1 MAVYE
6 NREAFIPYRRADII
20 ELCIEDG
27 QLAPSDVQKF
37 RDFCAILS
45 SYFHFKFH
53 QTLEVLKDN
62 FAPFNP
68 DADTKLRLEPSPEA
82 RQQMAAK
89 LASAFHALLQSA
101 NYVPLSEDSLQRAF
115 EEKSL
120 IELKTK
126 VDFDDFDQ
134 IVCYCRG
141 DVYRMTWVKQWFKK
155 VQKTID
161 VFERVA
167 LLIKFKDK
175 AYFEAKDKA
184 KIENLS
190 FTPGKMYVYLYKNIP
205 KFDMEFLF
213 PNVKVSMTWKD
224 RLLLIVPAMGAA
236 VPVLLKAL
244 PQILLIVGVILF
256 YTGRIPGLEDLRASE
271 EQVRNFMPV
280 LAAILSLTVA
290 FGGLAVKQY
299 TSYKNKQ
306 IQFQKNV
313 TDTLFFRNLANN
325 MGVFHSLID
334 IAEEEECKE
343 IILVYYHLLTR
354 NGGLTKE
361 KLDDAI
367 ENWMD
372 KKFGTKID
380 FDINGP
386 LRNLEEIRGKIV
398 NEGAEEA
405 NAPEAA
411 LLSYDSDGCCQ
422 VLPLDDAKELIDYV
436 WDNAF
441 LYA

>member
-20 ELCIEDG
+20 ELCLEDG
-27 QLAPSDVQKF
+27 QLPSSDLQKF
-37 RDFCAILS
+37 REFCEILS
-45 SYFHFKFH
+45 AYFHFKFH

-68 DADTKLRLEPSPEA
+68 DADTKLRIEPSPEA

-89 LASAFHALLQSA
+89 LASAFHNLLQSA
-101 NYVPLSEDSLQRAF
+101 NYVAISEDSLQRAF
-115 EEKSL
+115 AEKSL

-126 VDFDDFDQ
+126 VEFDDFDQ

-141 DVYRMTWVKQWFKK
+141 DIYRMTWVKKWFRK
-155 VQKTID
+155 VEKTLD

-167 LLIKFKDK
+167 LLIKFKEK
-175 AYFEAKDKA
+175 AYFESKSDKSQ
-184 KIENLS
+184 KLS

-236 VPVLLKAL
+236 VPVLIKAL

-256 YTGRIPGLEDLRASE
+256 YTGNIPGLEDLKASE
-271 EQVRNFMPV
+271 DQVRNFMPV
-280 LAAILSLTVA
+280 LAAILSMTVA
-290 FGGLAVKQY
+290 FGGLAFKQY
-299 TSYKNKQ
+299 NSYKNKQ
-306 IQFQKNV
+306 LKFQKNV

-334 IAEEEECKE
+334 AAEEEECKE
-343 IILVYYHLLTR
+343 IILVYYHLLTS
-354 NGGLTKE
+354 NGALTKE
-361 KLDDAI
+361 QLDNQI
-367 ENWMD
+367 ESWMD
-372 KKFGTKID
+372 RKFGTKID

-386 LRNLEEIRGKIV
+386 LRNLEEIRGKIIK
-398 NEGAEEA
+398 EGIEEA
-405 NAPEAA
+405 NIQETP
-411 LLSYDSDGCCQ
+411 LLSYDRDGCCQ
-422 VLPLDDAKELIDYV
+422 VLPLEDAKMLIDYV

-441 LYA
+441 AYW